1 MNPYTYGFDVY
12 TAAMDADAS
21 NRNRGPVG
29 DGPVVGARTLRGRGE
44 EGAYQR
50 RTIGGGDAGVP
61 WAWIGVGV
69 LAVILLARR

>member
-12 TAAMDADAS
+12 RTTMADTS
-21 NRNRGPVG
+21 TRDRGPVG
-29 DGPVVGARTLRGRGE
+29 EGPVAGARTLRGRGE
-44 EGAYQR
+44 EGAYQSG
-50 RTIGGGDAGVP
+50 TIGKGDAGVP